1 MQALSDWDF
10 TCRDVNEMC
19 FCFKCEFPLVKGN
32 ILTLETC
39 QKCFLS
45 NRWIRKEY
53 HLWPNYHVAPIY
65 LSDNPPN
72 LQCPAAPSEHHYNRH
87 TTDPQLLN
95 SSNEILWLTY
105 SLNHPCF
112 ELLECPCMYGIK
124 RSWHLM
130 TSGPIASE
138 RRNQAAVETP
148 SRRVRSEWVVTACS
162 RIHDAAG
169 TETCLQQPSLVTC
182 LPGLWQTGQKER
194 YQFLQY

>member
-112 ELLECPCMYGIK
+112 ELLECPCMYGIND
-124 RSWHLM
+124 RGIWW
-130 TSGPIASE
+130 PA
-138 RRNQAAVETP
+138 
-148 SRRVRSEWVVTACS
+148 
-162 RIHDAAG
+162 D
-169 TETCLQQPSLVTC
+169 PSLQRGGTRLRLKH
-182 LPGLWQTGQKER
+182 LPGEWGVNE
-194 YQFLQY
+194 